1 MLSRTHFGVEPISD
15 ESKKVVIFMTEKI
28 IHFNNVHICTESFGD
43 INNPTILLI
52 MGATASMIYWEEDF
66 CKRLSNKGF
75 HVIRYDNRDTGKSIT
90 YAYGHPEYTFEDLAD
105 DAIEVLDAY
114 KVDKAHIVGM
124 SMGGIITQ
132 IIALKHPDRVLT
144 ISLIMTSNF
153 DSNLP
158 KKDSKVTEALG
169 ELKIKNWQDKDEVIE
184 CFIKKSKVLVGSK
197 NIFDEEKIR
206 RLNEEE
212 FNRASNLQSIDNHGF
227 IRGWGLYLSR
237 TSEINVPTL
246 VIHGTED
253 PIIPYEHGVYLSE
266 VIPNAVL
273 VTLEGAGH
281 ELHYNDWDKIINAIS
296 KRVSSFIT
304 EI

>member
-1 MLSRTHFGVEPISD
+1 MHVE
-15 ESKKVVIFMTEKI
+15 FR

>member
-1 MLSRTHFGVEPISD
+1 
-15 ESKKVVIFMTEKI
+15 MTEKI

-304 EI
+304 EIWKKFLDRSDFNE

>member
-1 MLSRTHFGVEPISD
+1 
-15 ESKKVVIFMTEKI
+15 MTEKI
-28 IHFNNVHICTESFGD
+28 IRFNDVHICTESFGE

-52 MGATASMIYWEEDF
+52 MGATASMIYWEEEF
-66 CKRLSNKGF
+66 CKRLSNQGF
-75 HVIRYDNRDTGKSIT
+75 HIIRYDNRDVGKSIT
-90 YAYGHPEYTFEDLAD
+90 YEYGHPEYTFEDLAD
-105 DAIEVLDAY
+105 DAIQVLDAY

-132 IIALKHPDRVLT
+132 IIALKHPSRVLT

-153 DSNLP
+153 DSSLP
-158 KKDSKVTEALG
+158 KKDNKVTKALS
-169 ELKIKNWQDKDEVIE
+169 ELKIRNWQDKDEVIE
-184 CFIKKSKVLVGSK
+184 CFIKKSKVLVGAK